1 MLWKIVNQSEEL
13 PLNCKYINSS
23 SIMKKKLKTYEY
35 IFQLNT
41 KRNENI
47 FTVFLSG
54 FSRCQIFFSNKLE
67 ISQIIFHVKTNC

>member
-54 FSRCQIFFSNKLE
+54 FSRGQNIL
-67 ISQIIFHVKTNC
+67 